1 MEELAKFLNLLKKN
15 RLILVLVPAIT
26 IIITYFLVRNL
37 PDSYVSQAQLAT
49 GIVDETKQ
57 TGLNQEAP
65 QVQQIVQ
72 EFGNL
77 LALMKMNT
85 VLDQVSYQLMI
96 HDLSS
101 AKPFRTPSKA
111 LSKLSPGEKISVLS
125 AFRGLYKRG
134 AKLNLYNTSQKK
146 IYDLIASMKYDSES
160 LKNKIQAFRSGE
172 SDFIV
177 VQMESEDPDLSAFV
191 VNTLSSEFIAYYV
204 KAVNANR
211 LKTTDFLRNLLAQK
225 SGTLVDK
232 MNTLRDYKV
241 KNRVLNLDE
250 QSKQLY
256 SQIIDYD
263 NKRQEAIQK
272 TSSYAGALDEID
284 KKFQPNERK
293 YLESA
298 LSRINQ
304 NILTTK
310 DEISGLYDLY
320 YQNDLEEKYK
330 RSIDSLNVILESQI
344 GKSSDAYVTNPL
356 STKQSLVE
364 QKLTLEIQLDI
375 SRYSINSLERELSS
389 LNAQFDALVPREAD
403 VQRLAMDIDIASK
416 EYLDI
421 LNKYNQSSLEN
432 SFEVR
437 LNVVQSAMAGLPQP
451 SKKMLLVLI
460 SGIISGF
467 FCLFI
472 LFVVYYFDNSIVSG
486 KELANATQIPVLGSL
501 KHFAVNSFNINDI
514 WQNKGN
520 LKSNTEFKRELRSI
534 RYEIENEIEQKVIV
548 ITSIEPGEGKTLLSL
563 SLAFAWKMTNHRV
576 LLIDGNFANPELS
589 KASSDEA
596 VFLEDFIQ
604 GKVEID
610 RKLIREGS
618 VFILR
623 NKGGDTAL
631 LELTVQQNI
640 EERINLLKK
649 IFDVIIVETSA
660 LDGMNQ
666 TKEWMLFCDGII
678 AVFKSGQSIGENK
691 KSFIS
696 YLKDNSLLKGWV
708 INQVRGGNN

>member
-15 RLILVLVPAIT
+15 RLILVIVPALT
-26 IIITYFLVRNL
+26 IVITYFLVRNL

-101 AKPFRTPSKA
+101 DRPFRVPSKA
-111 LSKLSPGEKISVLS
+111 LNKLSAQQKKSLLYN
-125 AFRGLYKRG
+125 FRDLYKKG
-134 AKLNLYNTSQKK
+134 AKLNPYNTSQKR

-177 VQMESEDPDLSAFV
+177 IQMESEDPDLSAFV
-191 VNTLSSEFIAYYV
+191 VNTLSSEFIAYYTKAV
-204 KAVNANR
+204 KANQ

-225 SGTLVDK
+225 SSVLVDK

-272 TSSYAGALDEID
+272 TSSFAGALDEID

-298 LSRINQ
+298 ISGINQ

-310 DEISGLYDLY
+310 GEISGLYDLY
-320 YQNDLEEKYK
+320 YQNDLDEKYK
-330 RSIDSLNVILESQI
+330 RSIDSLNVIMEGEI
-344 GKSSDAYVTNPL
+344 NKSSDAYITNPL
-356 STKQSLVE
+356 SAKQSLVE

-375 SRYSINSLERELSS
+375 SRYSINSLERELRS

-432 SFEVR
+432 AFEVK
-437 LNVVQSAMAGLPQP
+437 LNVVQPAMAGLSQP
-451 SKKMLLVLI
+451 SKKMLLVLL
-460 SGIISGF
+460 SGIISGV

-472 LFVVYYFDNSIVSG
+472 LFVLYYFDNSIVAA

-501 KHFAVNSFNINDI
+501 RHFAINSLNLNDI
-514 WQNKGN
+514 WHNKDN
-520 LKSNTEFKRELRSI
+520 LKSNKEFKKELRSI
-534 RYEIENEIEQKVIV
+534 RYEIEKEVEQKMIV

-563 SLAFAWKMTNHRV
+563 SLAFAWKMTNHKV

-589 KASSDEA
+589 KASSSA
-596 VFLEDFIQ
+596 IFLEDFMQ
-604 GKVEID
+604 EKVEID
-610 RKLIREGS
+610 QEMIREGS

-623 NKGGDTAL
+623 NRGGDTAL
-631 LELTVQQNI
+631 LELAPQQNI
-640 EERINLLKK
+640 QERISLLKRT
-649 IFDVIIVETSA
+649 FDVIIVETSA

-678 AVFKSGQSIGENK
+678 AVFESGQSINAHK
-691 KSFIS
+691 RNFIS
-696 YLKDNSLLKGWV
+696 YLRDSRQLKGWV
-708 INQVRGGNN
+708 INQVRGSNK